1 MHCEE
6 CGNVVYQAGETVP
19 AGVYMR
25 IDDGSLRRVALT
37 RRGPLPASFDG
48 HIATYRGAASA
59 CACERRHAR
68 RCTCRRAASTTAA
81 AEHSGGSLSTP

>member
-6 CGNVVYQAGETVP
+6 CGNAVYQAGETVP

-37 RRGPLPASFDG
+37 RPEPLPASFDG
-48 HIATYRGAASA
+48 HIATYRSAASA

-68 RCTCRRAASTTAA
+68 RLQVVGLAASHQQQNIQEEA
-81 AEHSGGSLSTP
+81 